1 MFVEDCV
8 RNMIQKI
15 VQEFSHLSDDAL
27 VTVRQINEESI
38 HRHNAFAEKVATM
51 GELKKEMDSN
61 GGK

>member
-15 VQEFSHLSDDAL
+15 VHEFSHLPDDAL

-51 GELKKEMDSN
+51 GELKKEMNSN